1 MSDTSGV
8 EWGKTMNNFRKAS
21 IAFSGIL
28 ADPKRSDEAGL
39 CVHTAHG
46 RVVVSTTSRGDAFL
60 AHTLSLIPTYVNSLI
75 HISRTATAT
84 RRHLKT
90 PVTMVFFFQIR

>member
-1 MSDTSGV
+1 MPDTSGV
-8 EWGKTMNNFRKAS
+8 EWGKTMDNFRKAS

-28 ADPKRSDEAGL
+28 AGPKRSDEAGL

-46 RVVVSTTSRGDAFL
+46 RVVVSTTSEGGCFSC
-60 AHTLSLIPTYVNSLI
+60 TQLSLIPTYVNSLI

-90 PVTMVFFFQIR
+90 PVTMVFFSD

>member
-1 MSDTSGV
+1 MWSG
-8 EWGKTMNNFRKAS
+8 EKQWTILEKQGENS

-28 ADPKRSDEAGL
+28 AGPKRSDEAGL
-39 CVHTAHG
+39 CVHTAHVG
-46 RVVVSTTSRGDAFL
+46 LWLVPLARGDAFL

-75 HISRTATAT
+75 HISRTAT

-90 PVTMVFFFQIR
+90 PVTMVFFQIRQVAST

>member
-1 MSDTSGV
+1 MPDTSGV

-46 RVVVSTTSRGDAFL
+46 RVVVSTTSEGGCFSCTHIIFDPHICKQL
-60 AHTLSLIPTYVNSLI
+60 DTY
-75 HISRTATAT
+75 
-84 RRHLKT
+84 K
-90 PVTMVFFFQIR
+90 